1 MASILRGLVRI
12 AETIAGVLD
21 IGISARR
28 TRLSR
33 PANGQLVILAV
44 WIATHDETANR
55 PTVKVLPDLTRRK
68 WRVSLYDVPSGST
81 SARTCLRDF
90 EAGHRS

>member
-12 AETIAGVLD
+12 AETIAEVLD

-33 PANGQLVILAV
+33 PANDQLVILAV
-44 WIATHDETANR
+44 
-55 PTVKVLPDLTRRK
+55 
-68 WRVSLYDVPSGST
+68 
-81 SARTCLRDF
+81 
-90 EAGHRS
+90 

>member
-1 MASILRGLVRI
+1 MSFVRFQVTNDHGMASILRGLVRI

-44 WIATHDETANR
+44 
-55 PTVKVLPDLTRRK
+55 
-68 WRVSLYDVPSGST
+68 
-81 SARTCLRDF
+81 
-90 EAGHRS
+90 